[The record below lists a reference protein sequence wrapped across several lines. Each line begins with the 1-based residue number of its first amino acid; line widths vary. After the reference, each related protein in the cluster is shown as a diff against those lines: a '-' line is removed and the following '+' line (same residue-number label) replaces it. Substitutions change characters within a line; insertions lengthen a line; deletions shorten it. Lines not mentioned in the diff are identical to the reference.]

1 MDKIHR
7 FGAVKSINVVE
18 YPACGGIAGEDNIV
32 QLEAKP
38 VKIEY
43 TEFADTAN
51 IVKAVSECS
60 VPNNQSIDVID
71 HSDASETKDVD
82 LIPESQD
89 QKDKHFPSN
98 AALCESK
105 APVADEHA
113 DLDETQSRAALP
125 TSQHAE
131 AEHTEAAADVNE
143 HTEVPEVTAT
153 VTDDGAV
160 EKIHEDRRTS
170 ETCSPAEP
178 TDSVEKPGTY
188 SEQQVADDA
197 TEDRPETVP
206 AVEASDTSFVF
217 EPGSVLV
224 EFMRKEAACIAAH
237 SLHGRRFGN
246 RTVHA
251 GYVPYDLCLQK
262 YPR

>member
-7 FGAVKSINVVE
+7 FGAVKSVNVVE
-18 YPACGGIAGEDNIV
+18 YPAGGGSAAEDNIV
-32 QLEAKP
+32 EL
-38 VKIEY
+38 KIEC
-43 TEFADTAN
+43 TEFADAENTA
-51 IVKAVSECS
+51 KAVSEYS
-60 VPNNQSIDVID
+60 VPINQSIDVLN
-71 HSDASETKDVD
+71 HSEASETKDVD

-105 APVADEHA
+105 APVADE
-113 DLDETQSRAALP
+113 DEELDETQSRAVLP
-125 TSQHAE
+125 TSRHAE
-131 AEHTEAAADVNE
+131 AGHTEAAVDENK
-143 HTEVPEVTAT
+143 HTVGEVTAT
-153 VTDDGAV
+153 VMDDDAV
-160 EKIHEDRRTS
+160 EKSHQDPRTS

-178 TDSVEKPGTY
+178 TDKVEKPGGY
-188 SEQQVADDA
+188 SEQGADDV
-197 TEDRPETVP
+197 TENRPEKVP
-206 AVEASDTSFVF
+206 AVETSDTGFVF

-251 GYVPYDLCLQK
+251 GYAPYDLYLQK

>member
-7 FGAVKSINVVE
+7 FGAVKSVNVLE
-18 YPACGGIAGEDNIV
+18 YPAGGGSAAEDNIV
-32 QLEAKP
+32 EL
-38 VKIEY
+38 KIEC
-43 TEFADTAN
+43 TEFADTEN
-51 IVKAVSECS
+51 IAKAVSEYS
-60 VPNNQSIDVID
+60 VPINQSIDVLN
-71 HSDASETKDVD
+71 HSEASETKDVD

-105 APVADEHA
+105 APVADE
-113 DLDETQSRAALP
+113 DTELDETQSRAALP

-131 AEHTEAAADVNE
+131 AGHTEAAVDENK
-143 HTEVPEVTAT
+143 HTGVVEVTAT
-153 VTDDGAV
+153 VMDDDAV
-160 EKIHEDRRTS
+160 EKSHEGPRTS
-170 ETCSPAEP
+170 ETCNPAEP
-178 TDSVEKPGTY
+178 TDKVEKSGGCF
-188 SEQQVADDA
+188 EQGADDV
-197 TEDRPETVP
+197 TEDRPEKVP
-206 AVEASDTSFVF
+206 AVETSDTGFVF

-246 RTVHA
+246 RTVQA
-251 GYVPYDLCLQK
+251 GYAPYDLYLQK

>member
-1 MDKIHR
+1 VDKIHR
-7 FGAVKSINVVE
+7 FGAVKSVNVVE
-18 YPACGGIAGEDNIV
+18 YPAGGGSAAEDNTV
-32 QLEAKP
+32 EL
-38 VKIEY
+38 KIEC
-43 TEFADTAN
+43 TEFADTEN
-51 IVKAVSECS
+51 IAKAVSEYS
-60 VPNNQSIDVID
+60 VPINQSIDVLN
-71 HSDASETKDVD
+71 HSEALETKDVD

-105 APVADEHA
+105 APVADEDA
-113 DLDETQSRAALP
+113 ELDETQSRAALP

-131 AEHTEAAADVNE
+131 AGHTEAAVDGNK
-143 HTEVPEVTAT
+143 HTGVGEV
-153 VTDDGAV
+153 DDDAV
-160 EKIHEDRRTS
+160 EKSHQDPRTS

-178 TDSVEKPGTY
+178 TDKVAKPGRY
-188 SEQQVADDA
+188 SEQQERGADDV
-197 TEDRPETVP
+197 TEDRPEKVP
-206 AVEASDTSFVF
+206 AVETSDTGFVF
-217 EPGSVLV
+217 ESGSVLV

-251 GYVPYDLCLQK
+251 GYAPYDLYLQK